1 MSFLASLRTS
11 SRQAMRSSFAAPAST
26 FHTSAARR
34 LHEDDKDQ
42 DRDNLSEHYE
52 AHKQENL
59 KRTKEGKGKWTAE
72 LASNS
77 EENVKADRG
86 EYGSESI
93 ETLQQQTKHA
103 PREKHD

>member
-1 MSFLASLRTS
+1 MSFLAAIRTS
-11 SRQAMRSSFAAPAST
+11 SRQAMRSSFVAPAST

-34 LHEDDKDQ
+34 LHEDDKN
-42 DRDNLSEHYE
+42 RDNLSEHYE

-77 EENVKADRG
+77 EEIVKADRD
-86 EYGSESI
+86 EYDSPEQ
-93 ETLQQQTKHA
+93 LQEKTKDA
-103 PREKHD
+103 PRQKHNN